1 MIAGAGPRLG
11 VVYPS
16 SLRLAQAAKRWVCR
30 ESREGGYVRPVFLW
44 NASNPALLGSIS
56 PQIPFAEKR
65 PAAIAYPPEDS
76 VPAGL
81 MNRLFMLR
89 RFLRM
94 FVPPF
99 AALLLIAVAGIGA
112 EYWLQGVPVQ
122 RSVVT
127 GQSELS
133 VQTLLQPSAVC
144 HHQLRAGTRS
154 QLPGPSGNSLTVR
167 INSRGLRG
175 AELSDDPAVYRILLL
190 GDDTVF
196 GASATE
202 KQTLAAQLQACFAD
216 RTQFPLEVL
225 NGGVP
230 GYCPLLCQLRF
241 AELAELRPNLVIV
254 HVDMSDVDD
263 DTVYRSLLN
272 EADGRPVC
280 IHPAKRSAKPGPPL
294 PLPGWLQNSALFVHA
309 MVQLRHEVPP
319 MLAITSQAAGQQQFT
334 WITDRAE
341 NRKLEVEHTLHPLIA
356 LRSEVEAAGGR
367 LLVATCPVIWQL
379 ADGRRVP
386 EMTRRCRIRGGT
398 PCNSRDP
405 FIAIAE
411 FCARERLR
419 IVDASEQFRQAE
431 DPLALFNSQSP
442 VPSTEGLELYAKAIA
457 DYIVRN
463 PPRDWEVQ
471 APAAATN

>member
-1 MIAGAGPRLG
+1 MSADPLGFGFKPDDSLTIRENIEVALAGLESNPCSAPCMGYRPPRHRRCMIAGAGPRLG

-167 INSRGLRG
+167 INSRGLRV
-175 AELSDDPAVYRILLL
+175 PN
-190 GDDTVF
+190 F
-196 GASATE
+196 
-202 KQTLAAQLQACFAD
+202 QT
-216 RTQFPLEVL
+216 T
-225 NGGVP
+225 
-230 GYCPLLCQLRF
+230 LRF
-241 AELAELRPNLVIV
+241 TAFCCWGMTLSSGPRPQKNRLSQ
-254 HVDMSDVDD
+254 H
-263 DTVYRSLLN
+263 N
-272 EADGRPVC
+272 CRPVSLTAPNSPSKC
-280 IHPAKRSAKPGPPL
+280 STVECPATARCSASCDL
-294 PLPGWLQNSALFVHA
+294 PNWQNFG
-309 MVQLRHEVPP
+309 Q
-319 MLAITSQAAGQQQFT
+319 TSSLCT
-334 WITDRAE
+334 WICLMSTT
-341 NRKLEVEHTLHPLIA
+341 TL
-356 LRSEVEAAGGR
+356 
-367 LLVATCPVIWQL
+367 
-379 ADGRRVP
+379 
-386 EMTRRCRIRGGT
+386 
-398 PCNSRDP
+398 
-405 FIAIAE
+405 FIAV
-411 FCARERLR
+411 C
-419 IVDASEQFRQAE
+419 
-431 DPLALFNSQSP
+431 
-442 VPSTEGLELYAKAIA
+442 
-457 DYIVRN
+457 
-463 PPRDWEVQ
+463 
-471 APAAATN
+471 